1 MGPPLPKANSSLFFL
16 GSTSSLNF
24 LCLWTDYG
32 ELGFVLGFVRV
43 AIFLILSPIDP
54 SARYVVS
61 SNTSVITLR

>member
-1 MGPPLPKANSSLFFL
+1 MGPPLPKANSSLFFFRKHKQ
-16 GSTSSLNF
+16 SKF